1 MSTETRQSHTLV
13 GWTEM
18 FAGFERNLDQWLA
31 RLVELGPEPAP
42 EHAEPI
48 ALQGFEE
55 RLNRLQTYLD
65 RAEANAEQALAPLTT
80 EIQSMR
86 QWLETLNVARS
97 RFGESWLHLPSSR
110 DEDG

>member
-1 MSTETRQSHTLV
+1 MSTEICQAQTLA

-31 RLVELGPEPAP
+31 RLAELEPEPAP
-42 EHAEPI
+42 PDAESI

-55 RLNRLQTYLD
+55 RLKRLQTYLD

-80 EIQSMR
+80 EIQSLR
-86 QWLETLNVARS
+86 QWLETLNAARP
-97 RFGESWLHLPSSR
+97 RFDGTRENPLEFR
-110 DEDG
+110 DSA